1 MSALYRVI
9 TRTYLEMRQRSEFS
23 PVQNGDARIRIE
35 KIGNCPTSFFRYLYR
50 EVGRSAEPSCWIA
63 ELTTLQLRSAL
74 PIFAITVPY
83 LPTRSSH
90 NIRGET
96 PSALIAR

>member
-1 MSALYRVI
+1 MGALYRVI

-50 EVGRSAEPSCWIA
+50 EVGRNYDWVDCYRGPLKKRGPWEHQESGCTPV
-63 ELTTLQLRSAL
+63 LLMTQLQC
-74 PIFAITVPY
+74 PIT
-83 LPTRSSH
+83 
-90 NIRGET
+90 
-96 PSALIAR
+96 

>member
-50 EVGRSAEPSCWIA
+50 EVGRNYDWVDRLDRWKEAR
-63 ELTTLQLRSAL
+63 RSTAAAG
-74 PIFAITVPY
+74 PGFDQAS
-83 LPTRSSH
+83 RSEA
-90 NIRGET
+90 NRIQILKPRAGY
-96 PSALIAR
+96 

>member
-35 KIGNCPTSFFRYLYR
+35 KIGNCPTSFLRYLYR
-50 EVGRSAEPSCWIA
+50 EVGRNYDWADRLDWTGEEIQQYIA
-63 ELTTLQLRSAL
+63 Q
-74 PIFAITVPY
+74 
-83 LPTRSSH
+83 SSVASRTDT
-90 NIRGET
+90 N
-96 PSALIAR
+96 